1 MIDYETDI
9 FNDILTE
16 FRQVY
21 PASEVEVASETVKK
35 PAFLPFVSIEEIGN
49 YSDLGTADQDNGDR
63 VAVITYDVNVYTND
77 ITGKKSRAKA
87 ILDVIDRS
95 FVSRNFRRVQ
105 RDIVP
110 NLADATVYRIMGRYR
125 AKIDE
130 DGKLYRR

>member
-35 PAFLPFVSIEEIGN
+35 PASLPFVSIEEIGN
-49 YSDLGTADQDNGDR
+49 YSDLETADQENGDR
-63 VAVITYDVNVYTND
+63 VAIITYDVNVYTND

-130 DGKLYRR
+130 NGTLYRR

>member
-9 FNDILTE
+9 FNDVLTE
-16 FRQVY
+16 FRTVY
-21 PASEVEVASETVKK
+21 SADEVEVASETVKK

-49 YSDLGTADQDNGDR
+49 YSDLKTADQDSSER
-63 VAVITYDVNVYTND
+63 LAVITYDVNVYTND

-95 FVSRNFRRVQ
+95 FVKRNFRRVQ

-130 DGKLYRR
+130 NGNLYRR

>member
-9 FNDILTE
+9 FNDVLAE

-35 PAFLPFVSIEEIGN
+35 PASLPFVSIEEIGN
-49 YSDLGTADQDNGDR
+49 YSDLGTADQECGDR
-63 VAVITYDVNVYTND
+63 VAIVTYDVNVYTND
-77 ITGKKSRAKA
+77 ITGKKSHAKA